1 MDFYKI
7 IDASRL
13 QTFAFWVVVAYSVVL
28 LSMVIDLVAAY
39 VRCKRLGEK
48 WVSDKQKRTSEKAEK
63 YFLPMLALSFVDVLT
78 FVLVQYPVFTMVM
91 AVINALTEWRSVF
104 EKSHTKQEQREAAQ
118 TMSVIIKNKDEL
130 AKVLVE
136 LLKEGKVK

>member
-13 QTFAFWVVVAYSVVL
+13 QTFAFWVVAAYSVVL

-39 VRCKRLGEK
+39 VRCKRLGGK

-78 FVLVQYPVFTMVM
+78 FVLVQYPVFTLVM

-136 LLKEGKVK
+136 LLKEGKTK